1 MKQSGL
7 PNTSDRPVGYLRC
20 KIYNRS
26 ILIKSL
32 IDSGNMF
39 GDLISEELATLLSLR
54 ITGQPKTVGTAS
66 SNGSVSILGKTKP
79 FKIYL
84 EGICEAVTIHPY
96 VVRDLA
102 HPMNLGQ
109 NFLRIYDAD
118 MSFRKKGIQLRIKGS
133 TTMLDSSHTSL
144 TKSTIDTRVKLLL
157 DKFKS
162 DGENPWSEQ
171 AEILDL
177 RVNKVD
183 ENKDKTQDVPGVF
196 YKDNKKA
203 IEFSDTSTRVS
214 NCEKSLLKAGHTTV
228 VLMQRGRGGL
238 PPPILHKQ
246 QNDVF
251 LNPKKT
257 NKWLNDKQIF
267 VHPGTYHRDGN
278 SVKVNVTNFG
288 SEDKY
293 LPKHCHVGNI
303 VEAIS
308 HANNGVNTLDHRPTS
323 HLTEDEL
330 LERRTYIIQQ
340 LKLDSNSMLNQ
351 NPKYKEEVI
360 QIFLDGWDAISI
372 NEADYGLTDLMKFH
386 IEVPK
391 GITPARDRVRPLNPM
406 QENDLR
412 RQIDDWLEAEVIEP
426 SNSPWASA
434 LVPCKKKGTDKYRW
448 AIDYRKLNA
457 MTVKDAFPL
466 SHIETNLQK
475 LAGTSIFST
484 LDSAGAFHTIP
495 VHEEH
500 RDYTAFNTPF
510 GQYRFCRLPFGLAN
524 APSAYSR
531 LVQMALDR
539 LPSGFA
545 LGYIDDIIVHS
556 QQISDHVEHL
566 RQVVMLHVNVGMKLN
581 LQKCDIFKEEV
592 QYLGH
597 LVSADGIRMIPSY
610 VQRIM
615 EWPLPETGKEL
626 RSFLGFTGYY
636 RSFIKEYAHL
646 THEMNKMKTGA
657 KLEWTPPTQE
667 KFQQLKECF
676 QREPV
681 RGYPQYENPEPFILD
696 TDFSATNMAAVLSQ
710 KQDGKEVFLGCVAKK
725 CSTAESSYAPH
736 KGELAAVILG
746 TKKFEHI
753 LRARQFVIRTD
764 SRCVQFLHSMKEYR
778 GIYARWNCYLNSFQ
792 FQLEHRAGTKQTN
805 ADALSRMP
813 GLPEEEVV
821 EDPTEYLHDID
832 DIYVIKPQAVPI
844 ITEEILKRQN
854 ESDDVISRIIKYVEE
869 KKKPDKEER
878 KTLGSIGM
886 CYVNVFE
893 CLSVENGILKYQAP
907 LLNGKTQAKRLCLP
921 VKLYN
926 LAFEMC
932 HADSSGTS
940 GHFGINN
947 TFHKMKERFYFPHM
961 YAQISA
967 RINNCVPC
975 ITKRTSLPKGQ
986 HQHHREQLSYFNQRV
1001 YCDVVGVLT
1010 GSPYHGRTCRYLLT
1024 IQDGFTRYLVA
1035 VPMPDQTTE
1044 TIVTT
1049 LIDNWIYVFGC
1060 PETLHTD
1067 RGSSYTSN
1075 LFQEVMRALGIVK
1088 TVTPAYSPEGD
1099 RVERAHRVLGDLLR
1113 ADRRYEAQRWTDKLK
1128 AALLAYNASV
1138 NRITGMS
1145 PFEAVFHR
1153 PVTLPVDIVFPFNK
1167 PEGQSWSTH
1176 VENLKLKLSQLC
1188 EVICKNQETG
1198 IMRDN
1203 ARFQARSKPSFKEG
1217 DLCYY
1222 FLARVK
1228 PGLSKKLG
1236 SHWIGPWKVTKV
1248 ISESLVTLYP
1258 SGNWSQN
1265 PREIAAIVNR
1275 LKRVEPFL
1283 AASTNRDTNR
1293 LDLDILAED
1302 FDDGAEYL
1310 TYQEEFES
1318 VQPHPTILPPLTP
1331 SCPTTRDLV
1340 PEERIDENL
1349 TIDAEQDE
1357 NPLISQEPRENL
1369 HNQQREDVSGSDMNH
1384 SDNMNVEPFNDSPTV
1399 NSENITPP
1407 PSISS
1412 EPQSSTPTT
1421 PTRPVREA
1429 AELARTRILF
1439 QNLSSRKPRKKRE
1452 K

>member
-1 MKQSGL
+1 MSK
-7 PNTSDRPVGYLRC
+7 V
-20 KIYNRS
+20 
-26 ILIKSL
+26 L

-39 GDLISEELATLLSLR
+39 GDLISEELAMLLSLR

-79 FKIYL
+79 FKLYL
-84 EGICEAVTIHPY
+84 EGISDAVTIHPY
-96 VVRDLA
+96 VVKDLA
-102 HPMNLGQ
+102 HPINLGQ
-109 NFLRIYDAD
+109 NFLRTHNAD
-118 MSFRKKGIQLRIKGS
+118 MNFRKCGVQLRIKGS
-133 TTMLDSSHTSL
+133 TTMLDSSSTSL
-144 TKSTIDTRVKLLL
+144 TKSTIDSRVKLLL
-157 DKFKS
+157 EKFKS
-162 DGENPWSEQ
+162 EGENPWSEK

-177 RVNKVD
+177 RVNQVD
-183 ENKDKTQDVPGVF
+183 EDHDDQQDVPGVF
-196 YKDNKKA
+196 YKDHKKA
-203 IEFSDTSTRVS
+203 IEFSETSTRVS
-214 NCEKSLLKAGHTTV
+214 SYEKVLLKAGHTTV
-228 VLMQRGRGGL
+228 VMLQRGRVNL
-238 PPPILHKQ
+238 PPPLLHKQ

-257 NKWLNDKQIF
+257 NRWLNEKQIF

-278 SVKVNVTNFG
+278 FVKVNVTNF
-288 SEDKY
+288 SSIDQY
-293 LPKHCHVGNI
+293 LPQHCHVGNI

-308 HANNGVNTLDHRPTS
+308 HAKNGVNTLDHRPTA

-340 LKLDSNSMLNQ
+340 LKLDDNAMLNQ
-351 NPKYKEEVI
+351 NPEHKEEVI

-372 NEADYGLTDLMKFH
+372 NEADYGLTNLMKFH

-391 GITPARDRVRPLNPM
+391 GTTPARDRVRPLNPM
-406 QENDLR
+406 QENDLQ
-412 RQIDDWLEAEVIEP
+412 RQIDDWIKAEVIEP

-457 MTVKDAFPL
+457 VTVKDAFPL

-475 LAGTSIFST
+475 LSGTSIFST

-524 APSAYSR
+524 APSSYSR

-545 LGYIDDIIVHS
+545 LGYIDDIIIHS
-556 QQISDHVEHL
+556 QQLSDHVDHL
-566 RQVVMLHVNVGMKLN
+566 RQVVMLHVDVGMKLN

-597 LVSADGIRMIPSY
+597 LVSAEGIRMIPSY
-610 VQRIM
+610 VQKIM
-615 EWPLPETGKEL
+615 DWPLPETGKEL

-646 THEMNKMKTGA
+646 THEMNKMKTGNQ
-657 KLEWTPPTQE
+657 LEWTTSTQE
-667 KFQQLKECF
+667 KFQLLKECF
-676 QREPV
+676 NQKPV
-681 RGYPQYENPEPFILD
+681 RGYPQYDNPEPFILD

-725 CSTAESSYAPH
+725 CSTAESSYPPH

-753 LRARQFVIRTD
+753 LRARPFVIRTD

-792 FQLEHRAGTKQTN
+792 FQLEHRAGTKQIN

-813 GLPEEEVV
+813 GLPEEEVI

-832 DIYVIKPQAVPI
+832 DIYVLNSEAVPI
-844 ITEEILKRQN
+844 ITEEVLKKENQ
-854 ESDDVISRIIKYVEE
+854 SDNVISRIIRYVEE

-886 CYVNVFE
+886 SYVNVFE
-893 CLSVENGILKYQAP
+893 CLSVENGILKYQGP
-907 LLNGKTQAKRLCLP
+907 SLNGKTQVKRLCLP

-947 TFHKMKERFYFPHM
+947 TFHKMKDRFYFPHM

-975 ITKRTSLPKGQ
+975 ITKRSSLPKGQ
-986 HQHHREQLSYFNQRV
+986 HKHHREQLSYFNQRV
-1001 YCDVVGVLT
+1001 YCDVVGELT
-1010 GSPYHGRTCRYLLT
+1010 GSPHHGRTCRYLLT

-1035 VPMPDQTTE
+1035 VPIPDQTTD
-1044 TIVTT
+1044 TIVNTF
-1049 LIDNWIYVFGC
+1049 IDNWIYVFGC

-1075 LFQEVMRALGIVK
+1075 LFKEVMRALGIVK

-1113 ADRRYEAQRWTDKLK
+1113 ADRRYEAQRWTDKLR

-1138 NRITGMS
+1138 NRITGLS

-1153 PVTLPVDIVFPFNK
+1153 PVTLPVDVVFPLNK

-1176 VENLKLKLSQLC
+1176 VKNLRVKLSQLC

-1203 ARFQARSKPSFKEG
+1203 ARFQARSKPAFQEG
-1217 DLCYY
+1217 DFCYY

-1236 SHWIGPWKVTKV
+1236 SHWLGPWKVTKV
-1248 ISESLVTLYP
+1248 ISDSLVTLYP
-1258 SGNWSQN
+1258 AGNWSQN
-1265 PREIAAIVNR
+1265 PREISAIVNR
-1275 LKRVEPFL
+1275 LKKVDPTL
-1283 AASTNRDTNR
+1283 AASTTRDFEK
-1293 LDLDILAED
+1293 LDLDILTED
-1302 FDDGAEYL
+1302 LDDGAEYL
-1310 TYQEEFES
+1310 SYQEEFES
-1318 VQPHPTILPPLTP
+1318 IQPHPSTTIPITP
-1331 SCPTTRDLV
+1331 SCPSSSETI
-1340 PEERIDENL
+1340 PEEVSDEN
-1349 TIDAEQDE
+1349 TEICPRQTE
-1357 NPLISQEPRENL
+1357 NPQINQEINDSPNDNERGFIPDSDNIISE
-1369 HNQQREDVSGSDMNH
+1369 
-1384 SDNMNVEPFNDSPTV
+1384 NMNVEPFNDSLTV
-1399 NSENITPP
+1399 NSEDVTPP
-1407 PSISS
+1407 PSTSS
-1412 EPQSSTPTT
+1412 EPCTP
-1421 PTRPVREA
+1421 RKPVRQA
-1429 AELARTRILF
+1429 AELAKIRIMY
-1439 QNLSSRKPRKKRE
+1439 QNMSSRRSKKN